1 MARTRRRYSRR
12 TKKYVSISI
21 TKIAHYAMQY
31 ANLTGAN
38 LKDVVAALV
47 ASIQNGDD
55 SILDLVMTQV
65 NGAIANITDR
75 PLQTAIKGIA
85 LAWVFGELRKVI
97 GSKKLLQVGKFR
109 ITA

>member
-1 MARTRRRYSRR
+1 MARTRRRSTRA
-12 TKKYVSISI
+12 KKYVSISI

-65 NGAIANITDR
+65 NGAIENITER